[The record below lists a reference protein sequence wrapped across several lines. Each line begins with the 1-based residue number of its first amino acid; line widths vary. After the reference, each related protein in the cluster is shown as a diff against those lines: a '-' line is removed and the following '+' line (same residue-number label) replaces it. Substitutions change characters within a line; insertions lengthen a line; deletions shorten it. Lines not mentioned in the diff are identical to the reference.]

1 MMKLALDVWYE
12 LWDKTGS
19 EDGAPPDQP
28 LEEEDEYHPW
38 HEDYLVWIR
47 GKEAQSDGR

>member
-19 EDGAPPDQP
+19 EDGAPSIQHLD
-28 LEEEDEYHPW
+28 EEDEYYPW
-38 HEDYLVWIR
+38 HEDRLAWIR
-47 GKEAQSDGR
+47 GKEAQSDSR